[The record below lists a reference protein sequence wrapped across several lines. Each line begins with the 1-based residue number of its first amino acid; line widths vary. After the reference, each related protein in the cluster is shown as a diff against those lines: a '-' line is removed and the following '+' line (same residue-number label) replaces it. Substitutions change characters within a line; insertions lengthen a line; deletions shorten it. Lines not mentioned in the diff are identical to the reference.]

1 MPKNNKILVI
11 GTTDNLGGA
20 AQVGWSIGEYA
31 RAHGVDLR
39 YIVSRK
45 YSGKN
50 YVKNLDS
57 NSLYSL
63 PSLLR
68 HLKTF
73 ISGSDINTGH
83 DQEILTSSWYKDAI
97 VVHCHN
103 LHGNYFRL
111 NVLEDIAKSKKL
123 IWTLHDAWAILPDV
137 PYGTRNSPLD
147 YPPMAFPKLKYLI
160 QSKKNI
166 FSKLKGTLVVPSK
179 WLYDA
184 VRVRDEFRGFNI
196 KIIKNGIDLRIFQP
210 KDKTKIYKKY
220 NLDPKLRYALFVG
233 NVNDK
238 RKGWQYIDK
247 LISLNKDIYVLVV
260 GSDGRDT
267 SQVKYFGSKSPEELS
282 DIINISRYLLAP
294 SLEENAS
301 LTIMQSIACGVPVIA
316 FQSGGI
322 PEQIVHNQTG
332 YLTSE
337 KSSLG
342 LLDGINWI
350 SKIND
355 SEYQRVAKK
364 CREYAIKYFDEK
376 KMQSSYYELYQQ

>member
-1 MPKNNKILVI
+1 MPKNNRILVI
-11 GTTDNLGGA
+11 GTTDIRGGA
-20 AQVGWSIGEYA
+20 AQVGWSIGQYA
-31 RAHGVDLR
+31 KAKGTDLK

-45 YSGKN
+45 YSDKS

-57 NSLYSL
+57 NNLFDL

-73 ISGSDINTGH
+73 LSGSDIDTGH
-83 DQEILTSSWYKDAI
+83 EQEILTSPWYKAAT

-111 NVLEDIAKSKKL
+111 NVLQDIAKSKKL

-137 PYGTRNSPLD
+137 PYGKRNSPLD
-147 YPPMAFPKLKYLI
+147 YPPMAFPKIKYLI
-160 QSKKNI
+160 QTKKKI
-166 FSKLKGTLVVPSK
+166 ISKLTGTLVVPST

-184 VRVRDEFRGFNI
+184 VRVRDEFKGFDI
-196 KIIKNGIDLRIFQP
+196 KIIKNGIDLDVFRP
-210 KDKTKIYKKY
+210 KYSAKIYQKY
-220 NLDPKLRYALFVG
+220 DLDDTFRYALFVG
-233 NVNDK
+233 NINDM
-238 RKGWQYIDK
+238 RKGWQYINK
-247 LISLNKDIYVLVV
+247 LISVNKDIHVLVV

-282 DIINISRYLLAP
+282 DIINISHYLLAP
-294 SLEENAS
+294 SLDENAS
-301 LTIMQSIACGVPVIA
+301 LTIMQSMACGTPIIA

-322 PEQIVHNQTG
+322 PEQIVHTQTG

-355 SEYQRVAKK
+355 SEYQRITKK